1 MRICNTATYKGNR
14 FLLQLQ
20 QRICIKIDYAGNSG
34 QGESPPKKKR
44 KHQSSSSSS
53 STSSSNKSPLL
64 LRKQQQPQKKFEE
77 ENSHQND
84 CQDMLGEGNS
94 NNSYSTNGTTD
105 LNNGFIAGGSGSH
118 NNATSA
124 DGSSANNNMEI
135 TNGSAG
141 GDIQMPQQQLSR
153 SKPILDSVDQDIV
166 RLIGQHLK
174 LIGLDKSAETLMQE
188 SGCCL
193 EHPAAAKFRE
203 YVLSGDWNK
212 ADHCLEELSTMIDEK
227 IHDKQCIVEMK
238 FLLLEQKY
246 LEFLE
251 EGRPIDA
258 LHVLRNELT
267 PLQHNTPRVHQL
279 SSYMMCTNNQELYQ
293 RTGWEGRGVKSRTRL
308 MDRLQSFLPA
318 SVMLPP
324 RRLRSLLIQAVELQT
339 EHCACHD
346 MALKTNVNNVSLLV
360 DHDCSAE
367 SFPMQALQV
376 LNDHSDEVWFCKF
389 SPDGLKLATGS
400 KDTTVIIWEVDPV
413 KLTVRHKRT
422 LDGHLFYV
430 SFLTWSPDS
439 KYLIVAG
446 PEDCGELWIW
456 NVEDEKLHVKL
467 AHSSDDS
474 LTSAAFNCD
483 GTRFVTGGQR
493 GQFYLCD
500 LDGTIHDSWDGVR
513 VCGLSFRS
521 DNRTVLCADTH
532 YRIRSYCFD
541 NHTDQNILQEQ
552 CPIMTFSVNSN
563 DRLALLNI
571 SSQGLHLWDLQDKCL
586 VRRFQGV
593 CQGNYTIYSCF
604 GGINE
609 SFVASGSE
617 DNKVYIW
624 HIRREE
630 PLATLTG
637 HTRTVNCVSW
647 NPVYPALLA
656 SASDDGTVRIWGPKT
671 QPNDLM
677 ENSSSSSPS
686 NNSWNL
692 S

>member
-1 MRICNTATYKGNR
+1 
-14 FLLQLQ
+14 
-20 QRICIKIDYAGNSG
+20 
-34 QGESPPKKKR
+34 
-44 KHQSSSSSS
+44 
-53 STSSSNKSPLL
+53 
-64 LRKQQQPQKKFEE
+64 
-77 ENSHQND
+77 
-84 CQDMLGEGNS
+84 MLGEGQS
-94 NNSYSTNGTTD
+94 STANNNFSTNGTSSASD
-105 LNNGFIAGGSGSH
+105 LNNGFLPAAGNSH
-118 NNATSA
+118 NNANNG
-124 DGSSANNNMEI
+124 DANGVS
-135 TNGSAG
+135 NGSAV
-141 GDIQMPQQQLSR
+141 D
-153 SKPILDSVDQDIV
+153 KPKPVLDRVNQDIV

-174 LIGLDKSAETLMQE
+174 LIGLEKSAETLMQE

-203 YVLSGDWNK
+203 YVLCGDWSK
-212 ADHCLEELSTMIDEK
+212 ADHCLEALSTLIDEK
-227 IHDKQCIVEMK
+227 VHDKQCIVEMK

-279 SSYMMCTNNQELYQ
+279 SSYMMCTNNSELYQ
-293 RTGWEGRGVKSRTRL
+293 RTGWEGCGVKSRSRL

-324 RRLRSLLIQAVELQT
+324 RRLKTLLVQAVDLQT
-339 EHCACHD
+339 ERCACHD
-346 MALKTNVNNVSLLV
+346 MAWKTDINNVSLLQ
-360 DHDCSAE
+360 DHNCSADQ
-367 SFPMQALQV
+367 FPMQPLQV

-422 LDGHLFYV
+422 FDGHLFYV

-467 AHSSDDS
+467 AHSSEDS

-513 VCGLSFRS
+513 VFGLAFRS
-521 DNRTVLCADTH
+521 DNRTVLCADNH
-532 YRIRSYCFD
+532 SRIRSYCFE
-541 NHTDQNILQEQ
+541 NHIDANVLQEQ
-552 CPIMTFSVNSN
+552 NSILAFSVSAN

-571 SSQGLHLWDLQDKCL
+571 SSQGLHLWDLRDKCL
-586 VRRFQGV
+586 VRRFQG
-593 CQGNYTIYSCF
+593 CSQGTYTIYSCF

-647 NPVYPALLA
+647 NPVFPSLLA
-656 SASDDGTVRIWGPKT
+656 SASDDGTVRIWGPK
-671 QPNDLM
+671 QPQPDHI
-677 ENSSSSSPS
+677 ENSLNSSPS